1 MSTAFNPSRGLVIV
15 TVQVYGP
22 DGDTVARLALD
33 TGALGTL
40 ISPAILV
47 TVGYDMSQAP
57 EHVRIVTAS
66 RTERVP
72 RLVLNQITALGQ
84 TQADVPTLC
93 HALPAATQVDGV
105 LGLDFIRG
113 QRLVVDFR
121 TGHVTL
127 E

>member
-1 MSTAFNPSRGLVIV
+1 MSTDFNPVRGLVIIAA
-15 TVQVYGP
+15 QVYGP
-22 DGDTVARLALD
+22 DGDALARLALD

-47 TVGYDMSQAP
+47 TIGYDLSQAT
-57 EHVRIVTAS
+57 EHVSIVTAS
-66 RTERVP
+66 STERVP
-72 RLVLNQITALGQ
+72 RIVARQLTALGQ
-84 TQADVPTLC
+84 TQSGVKIQC
-93 HALPAATQVDGV
+93 HALPAATKVDGV

-121 TGHVTL
+121 TGRVTL